1 MYVLGITNVLVSS
14 FATYYAVFVLC
25 WFDLS
30 AFPSPSRTL
39 SSCRTLSDGPAC
51 SGALLPSNGQHPPCT
66 QWSSAP
72 LPSGERDRLEIRR
85 PNKLGGPNE
94 KGLHTGETGP
104 TDDAAQDGHV
114 GWWLRTAV
122 KKHVSRMD
130 TKRLPSFLFDH
141 HFGKTSTLLQLLLY
155 YFQLNCTNKHVNK
168 EPDIVYRDKCGQL
181 SWGPDGSA
189 TMAAQGGLWWEWVI
203 DFRLDWLW

>member
-1 MYVLGITNVLVSS
+1 M
-14 FATYYAVFVLC
+14 F
-25 WFDLS
+25 WFPLS
-30 AFPSPSRTL
+30 PLIILFLFCAGLTSPHFLHQAGPSPAA
-39 SSCRTLSDGPAC
+39 GPSPTDLHALVLYC
-51 SGALLPSNGQHPPCT
+51 PPMANTHHAPSGARRLCLLARGT
-66 QWSSAP
+66 GWR
-72 LPSGERDRLEIRR
+72 SGDQTSW
-85 PNKLGGPNE
+85 GGPNE

-130 TKRLPSFLFDH
+130 TKRLPSFLFDR
-141 HFGKTSTLLQLLLY
+141 HFGKTSTLSQLLLY
-155 YFQLNCTNKHVNK
+155 YFQLNCTNKHVHE